1 MVQKTFI
8 NNEGSSKFNAAT
20 IGMLYTY
27 WHEVSKDDI
36 THLTIDEQKE
46 IEELVSLLPSN
57 TVLHSI
63 SVQQLSTG
71 EFAYTYVFK
80 RSCTPYPT
88 NFQASKA
95 LSAAIPKFN
104 AFFNMVNDLTEY
116 AGHYYITP
124 IHNTDIVLGTF
135 IIG

>member
-8 NNEGSSKFNAAT
+8 NGEGLSKFNAAT

-27 WHEVSKDDI
+27 WHEISKDGI
-36 THLTIDEQKE
+36 THPTIDEQKE

-124 IHNTDIVLGTF
+124 IYNTDIVLGTF
-135 IIG
+135 VIG

>member
-8 NNEGSSKFNAAT
+8 NGEGLSKFNVAT

-27 WHEVSKDDI
+27 WHEVSKDGI
-36 THLTIDEQKE
+36 THPTIDEQKE

-124 IHNTDIVLGTF
+124 IYNTDIVLGTF
-135 IIG
+135 TIG